1 MYRGIK
7 VAVAIPAYRAEA
19 TIAAVVAALPPWVD
33 AIVVVDDASPDGT
46 AEVVARITDPRLE
59 LLRRP
64 RNGGVGA
71 AMKTAFARIIE
82 SDADVVVKMDSDAQM
97 DPGQLPALLDP
108 LVDGRCDYAKGNR
121 FLHGSALA
129 TMPAVRFLGNLALT
143 FLTKLASGYW
153 HIFDPQNGYLAC
165 WVSVLRQLPLER
177 IANDYFFEN
186 DMLVNLNIQEFRVMD
201 VHMPARY
208 EGETS
213 SMQIWRILVTFP
225 LRLVIRFWRRIL
237 LRYVLR
243 DFSPVALFLAL
254 GIPLFL
260 WGVGFGAWGWY
271 QSSVTGMVAS
281 TGTVIVSALPLV
293 IGFQLILQAILLD
306 IQFCPK

>member
-7 VAVAIPAYRAEA
+7 VAVVIPAYRAEA
-19 TIAAVVAALPPWVD
+19 TIATVVTSLPSWVD
-33 AIVVVDDASPDGT
+33 AVVVVDDASPDRT
-46 AEVVARITDPRLE
+46 AEVVAGIADPRLT

-71 AMKTAFARIIE
+71 AMKTGFARVAE

-97 DPGQLPALLDP
+97 DPQQLPSLLDP
-108 LVDGRCDYAKGNR
+108 LVDGRCDYTKGNR

-129 TMPAVRFLGNLALT
+129 AMPALRFLGNLALT

-153 HIFDPQNGYLAC
+153 HVFDPQNGYVAC
-165 WVSVLRQLPLER
+165 RLSALKRLPLDR

-186 DMLVNLNIQEFRVMD
+186 DMLVNLNIHEFRVLD

-208 EGETS
+208 EGESS

-225 LRLVIRFWRRIL
+225 LRLVSRFWRRIL

-271 QSSVTGMVAS
+271 QSWLTEVVAS
-281 TGTVIVSALPLV
+281 TGTVMVSVLPLV
-293 IGFQLILQAILLD
+293 LGFQLILHAILLD